1 MKTERLRRRKGR
13 RSAGPSHR
21 LRWDAVKMGVRTEKD
36 AVRIDEIMFHQ
47 CEWTSTVSN
56 CHHRKYS
63 FENYFKNGGTLPHQD
78 LKITAKRVYWA
89 MVVQWIVIDP

>member
-36 AVRIDEIMFHQ
+36 AVRIDEIMFH
-47 CEWTSTVSN
+47 
-56 CHHRKYS
+56 
-63 FENYFKNGGTLPHQD
+63 
-78 LKITAKRVYWA
+78 
-89 MVVQWIVIDP
+89 